1 MQKFIRRRV
10 TGRKRRGGRVRKS
23 KSINKNKVSKSSSK
37 SKAKSSSKS
46 KAKVTIQ
53 RIFEDIGVLLVDELH
68 SGKSEK
74 TIQKNVAA
82 ILKSF
87 MAGLF
92 TLDSKVI
99 QKEIKKNDT
108 DAFILSLDIKRIL
121 RNVKKHSTDQEGGS
135 STSRRSRRSRRRS
148 RERLSTMENVESFI
162 RASFGANDLIRDARR
177 AHAEGPATLCAFVTV
192 GIVVVWLYTTM
203 TSGWSE
209 RDHLE
214 LGRTMDT
221 WTVIFNG
228 ISSMLGDD

>member
-1 MQKFIRRRV
+1 MQKFVRRRV

-23 KSINKNKVSKSSSK
+23 KQSGSKS
-37 SKAKSSSKS
+37 
-46 KAKVTIQ
+46 KVTIQ
-53 RIFEDIGVLLVDELH
+53 RIFEDIAVLLVDELH

-74 TIQKNVAA
+74 LVLNNVRA
-82 ILKSF
+82 ILKGF

-99 QKEIKKNDT
+99 QKEIKKNDA
-108 DAFILSLDIKRIL
+108 DAFILTLDIKRIL
-121 RNVKKHSTDQEGGS
+121 RKVKKHNTEQKGGS
-135 STSRRSRRSRRRS
+135 STSRRSRRNTRGRRGRRGS
-148 RERLSTMENVESFI
+148 REELSTMENVESFI
-162 RASFGANDLIRDARR
+162 RAAFGAGDLIRDARR

-192 GIVVVWLYTTM
+192 GISVVWLYATM

-214 LGRTMDT
+214 LGRTMDS

>member
-1 MQKFIRRRV
+1 MQKFVRRRV

-23 KSINKNKVSKSSSK
+23 KNSSSK
-37 SKAKSSSKS
+37 SKVS
-46 KAKVTIQ
+46 IQ

-74 TIQKNVAA
+74 LILNNVRA
-82 ILKSF
+82 ILKGF

-99 QKEIKKNDT
+99 QKEIKKNDA
-108 DAFILSLDIKRIL
+108 DAFILTLDIKRIL
-121 RNVKKHSTDQEGGS
+121 RKVKKHSPDQKGGS
-135 STSRRSRRSRRRS
+135 STSRRSRRNTRGTRGRRGRRGS
-148 RERLSTMENVESFI
+148 REELSTMENVESFI
-162 RASFGANDLIRDARR
+162 RAAFGAGDLIRDARR

-192 GIVVVWLYTTM
+192 GISVVWLYATM

-214 LGRTMDT
+214 LGRTMDS

>member
-10 TGRKRRGGRVRKS
+10 TGRKLRGGRIR
-23 KSINKNKVSKSSSK
+23 KNKKSSSK
-37 SKAKSSSKS
+37 SKSSSSSSSKS
-46 KAKVTIQ
+46 KVTIQ

-74 TIQKNVAA
+74 IIVNNVAA

-87 MAGLF
+87 MGGLF

-99 QKEIKKNDT
+99 QKEVKKNDA
-108 DAFILSLDIKRIL
+108 DAFILTLDIKRIL
-121 RNVKKHSTDQEGGS
+121 RKVKKHSTDQKGGS
-135 STSRRSRRSRRRS
+135 STSRRSRRRS
-148 RERLSTMENVESFI
+148 RERLSRWENAESVI
-162 RASFGANDLIRDARR
+162 RASVGASSVVRDARR
-177 AHAEGPATLCAFVTV
+177 AHAEGPAALCAFVTV
-192 GIVVVWLYTTM
+192 GIAVVWLYATM

-214 LGRTMDT
+214 LGRTIDS
-221 WTVIFNG
+221 WTIIFNG

>member
-1 MQKFIRRRV
+1 MQKFVRRRV
-10 TGRKRRGGRVRKS
+10 TGRKRRGGRIRKS
-23 KSINKNKVSKSSSK
+23 KNSSSK
-37 SKAKSSSKS
+37 SN
-46 KAKVTIQ
+46 VTIQ

-74 TIQKNVAA
+74 IIVNNVGA
-82 ILKSF
+82 ILKGF

-99 QKEIKKNDT
+99 QNEIKKNDA
-108 DAFILSLDIKRIL
+108 DAFILTLDIKRIL
-121 RNVKKHSTDQEGGS
+121 RKVKKHNTEQKGGS
-135 STSRRSRRSRRRS
+135 STSRRSRRNTRGRRGRRGS
-148 RERLSTMENVESFI
+148 REELSTMENVESFI
-162 RASFGANDLIRDARR
+162 RASMGAGDLVRDARR

-192 GIVVVWLYTTM
+192 GITVVWLYSTM

-214 LGRTMDT
+214 LGRTIDS
-221 WTVIFNG
+221 WTIIFNG